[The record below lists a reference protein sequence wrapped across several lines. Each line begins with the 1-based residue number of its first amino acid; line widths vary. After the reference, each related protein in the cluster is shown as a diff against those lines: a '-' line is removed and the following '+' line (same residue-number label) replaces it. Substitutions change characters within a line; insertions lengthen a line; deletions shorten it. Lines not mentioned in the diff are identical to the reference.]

1 MTAKEY
7 LSQYRNLD
15 IKIDGMV
22 EERERLYSRAK
33 TVGGSIIDGTPKSAK
48 SDNTAKHEKILDRI
62 MELDDMINSR
72 IDGLI
77 ALRHE
82 INAAINAVDDDRLR
96 MILRLK
102 YVNGHTLES
111 IALDM
116 GMSHRHMCRLHGQA
130 LKEVEAR

>member
-33 TVGGSIIDGTPKSAK
+33 TVGGSIIDGTPKNSK
-48 SDNTAKHEKILDRI
+48 TDTARHEKILDRI
-62 MELDDMINSR
+62 MELDDMINAR

-82 INAAINAVDDDRLR
+82 INATINAVDDDRLR

-102 YVNGHTLES
+102 YINGHTLEE

-116 GMSHRHMCRLHGQA
+116 GMSHRHLCRLHGQA
-130 LKEVEAR
+130 LREVDVR